1 MVLPEDGGQNGSAS
15 ESTSKR
21 GAKRERE
28 EKNIKKLKI
37 YSDVLSA
44 VLGPAVTGG
53 SRGNSYGWNGG
64 PNHFSS
70 WGTQLL
76 AVSLHMILT
85 FTISPSLSK
94 VISSGIN
101 SVFPAV

>member
-1 MVLPEDGGQNGSAS
+1 MVPHQSQP
-15 ESTSKR
+15 
-21 GAKRERE
+21 AKEGHRERE

-53 SRGNSYGWNGG
+53 PRGNSFEWDGG

-70 WGTQLL
+70 
-76 AVSLHMILT
+76 
-85 FTISPSLSK
+85 
-94 VISSGIN
+94 
-101 SVFPAV
+101 